1 MKWVDLNNKNTNEL
15 KELLIEKRSEL
26 FTLRFQAKSNQ
37 LKQVNKLNDVKKT
50 ITKLKIILEQREQE
64 KQK

>member
-1 MKWVDLNNKNTNEL
+1 MKWVDLNNKNTDEL

-37 LKQVNKLNDVKKT
+37 LKQVSKLNDVKKT
-50 ITKLKIILEQREQE
+50 ITKLKIMLEQREQE

>member
-1 MKWVDLNNKNTNEL
+1 MKWVDLNNKNTDEL
-15 KELLIEKRSEL
+15 KELLTEKRSEL

-37 LKQVNKLNDVKKT
+37 LKQVSKLNDVKKT
-50 ITKLKIILEQREQE
+50 ITKLKIILGQREQE